1 MNAPSYYPTIWGWV
15 GKWVDPGTM
24 EKLKIL
30 TADEVMPT
38 LQQYVEM
45 ADIPKKY
52 GGEFES
58 YHGMEPALDAAISD
72 TLEWQASHASL
83 PQGPM
88 KWVDEGWGR
97 RAALAVGSN
106 EGKDR
111 NEKIAV
117 VGTPKRW
124 KT

>member
-1 MNAPSYYPTIWGWV
+1 
-15 GKWVDPGTM
+15 M
-24 EKLKIL
+24 EKLCIL
-30 TADEVMPT
+30 TAEEVMPT

-45 ADIPKKY
+45 ADIPRKY

-58 YHGMEPALDAAISD
+58 YPGMEPALDPAISD

-97 RAALAVGSN
+97 RAAVAIGSSD
-106 EGKDR
+106 GQDR

-117 VGTPKRW
+117 LRAHKRSQ
-124 KT
+124 